1 MEILRLVTLIYAGVL
16 VLALAASLIAIW
28 IWLLRIGRALGQV
41 ETVLAGAAD
50 KVRPLERY
58 FDRFEECTDRAEE
71 ELESAGAAMEAA
83 DEALHRFAERLGA
96 IEKKEAS

>member
-1 MEILRLVTLIYAGVL
+1 MEMLRLVTLIYVGVL
-16 VLALAASLIAIW
+16 VVALAASLIAIW

-41 ETVLAGAAD
+41 ETVLAGAAN

-58 FDRFEECTDRAEE
+58 FDRFEECTARAEDD
-71 ELESAGAAMEAA
+71 LASAEATMEAA
-83 DEALHRFAERLGA
+83 DKALHRFAERLGA